1 MSIFNYNTDKKYT
14 SLAKNTQLDLLR
26 SFRSFTLFMAL
37 TKLKFQ
43 FQHVDTKKNMTYLE
57 GIYKWN

>member
-37 TKLKFQ
+37 TKLKF
-43 FQHVDTKKNMTYLE
+43 
-57 GIYKWN
+57 